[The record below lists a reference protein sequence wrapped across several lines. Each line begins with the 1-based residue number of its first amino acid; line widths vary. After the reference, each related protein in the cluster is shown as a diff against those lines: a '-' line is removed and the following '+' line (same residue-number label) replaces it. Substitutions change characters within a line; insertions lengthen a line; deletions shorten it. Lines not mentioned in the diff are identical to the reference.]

1 MSVLSSASCVAR
13 TLTLRFAPCAKCMS
27 TMASDFMALKL
38 PSFSVFS
45 ITPPPAIPVPAVM
58 PVSLVLFLAPLHD
71 AMHTAVMIIANVN
84 VLILIVGVLKLFPY
98 TLITQYFPFCDTPAT
113 IFFTNIVKGE
123 CNPKPKKPAF
133 FSFWDCRAA
142 SYIIQI

>member
-1 MSVLSSASCVAR
+1 
-13 TLTLRFAPCAKCMS
+13 
-27 TMASDFMALKL
+27 
-38 PSFSVFS
+38 
-45 ITPPPAIPVPAVM
+45 M
-58 PVSLVLFLAPLHD
+58 PLSLVLLLAPLHD

-123 CNPKPKKPAF
+123 RNTKTKKACVFWFLGLPSRILPKVETQNL
-133 FSFWDCRAA
+133 A
-142 SYIIQI
+142 SHEQPIAIPCILRYPCT

>member
-1 MSVLSSASCVAR
+1 MSL
-13 TLTLRFAPCAKCMS
+13 
-27 TMASDFMALKL
+27 
-38 PSFSVFS
+38 
-45 ITPPPAIPVPAVM
+45 
-58 PVSLVLFLAPLHD
+58 SLVLLLAPLHD

-123 CNPKPKKPAF
+123 CNTKTKKACVFWFLGLPSRILYYTNIVKGECNPKPKKPR
-133 FSFWDCRAA
+133 FWFLDCRAA
-142 SYIIQI
+142 SFLK